1 MVFAVEFSTTLRMKM
16 RKNIVLI
23 VVLFV
28 LLFSV
33 ANAHQWFA
41 ALEETR
47 EYKAGDTVPLVV
59 YSTHHF
65 MVGEGIQD
73 ASRNAFFV
81 LQDNKLTN
89 TTVRT
94 TRDEAKNSLTGSFTL
109 PAGAPTMVV
118 VNSVGRVA
126 NSTPLGSKAA
136 TKATVKAM
144 GVSIAKTTFSEGWC
158 KIYVNPSSQD
168 KSFDKALGL
177 PLEIVPVTNPTD
189 MAIGKPAMFKVL
201 LHGKPLR
208 DTAINATYKSYNS
221 KDEEAWAV
229 KDIKTDANGQV
240 TINIPSAQNARDIWI
255 VKAAYTGPVSGNPE
269 YEEESYNSL
278 VIFTVRK

>member
-1 MVFAVEFSTTLRMKM
+1 MKRNILCAVA
-16 RKNIVLI
+16 
-23 VVLFV
+23 LFV
-28 LLFSV
+28 LLSGV
-33 ANAHQWFA
+33 ASAHQWFA

-81 LQDNKLTN
+81 LQDNKLTD
-89 TTVRT
+89 TAVRTVR
-94 TRDEAKNSLTGSFTL
+94 DETKKSLTGTFTL
-109 PAGAPTMVV
+109 SAGAPTMVV

-158 KIYVNPSSQD
+158 KIYINPNSQD
-168 KSFDKALGL
+168 RSFDKALGL
-177 PLEIVPVTNPTD
+177 PLEIVPVTNPAD
-189 MAIGKPAMFKVL
+189 MAIGKPAIFKVL
-201 LHGKPLR
+201 LHGQPLR
-208 DTAINATYKSYNS
+208 DTAINATYKNYNS
-221 KDEEAWAV
+221 KDEEAWAM

-240 TINIPSAQNARDIWI
+240 TLNIPSVQNAKDIWI
-255 VKAAYTGPVSGNPE
+255 VKASHTGPVSGNPE

-278 VIFTVRK
+278 VVFTVRK